1 MPINT
6 GTNYTAVIRV
16 DVTYTDPDGGLDQ
29 SNWDM
34 TSVINNPDL
43 TALTPSAG
51 TIGANFSVRD
61 DATTG
66 GWTGTVNYLNTAGGV
81 TQSDTGPFTL
91 LANKTDAT
99 VNRNNG
105 TTATN
110 QELVLIK
117 SVDTGNYYLICQ
129 LNIGGGAG
137 ALDFTKVS
145 SGGNPAIISG
155 NAFTETT
162 YTLADNANTAPC
174 FLAGTRLLTRSGY
187 RAVEEL
193 QVGDEVQTLNQGWQ
207 AIRWLGH
214 RTEAQLANGKFHVK
228 SQPIRI
234 AAHAFGPDL
243 PSRDLW
249 VSPDHAVFFRNHLI
263 PAKSLVNGENVVRDA
278 GLESVTYYH
287 VLLDQ
292 HAVIFSE
299 GLPTESY
306 VPQENLDSFDN
317 SGTCPEAL
325 RSDIVAPIGLY
336 TDCYPRASQGGVVE
350 TARAFLARDLAD
362 TPALAAA

>member
-1 MPINT
+1 
-6 GTNYTAVIRV
+6 
-16 DVTYTDPDGGLDQ
+16 
-29 SNWDM
+29 M
-34 TSVINNPDL
+34 TSVLANPTNANAGSTTNADF
-43 TALTPSAG
+43 TA
-51 TIGANFSVRD
+51 RD
-61 DATTG
+61 DTVDG
-66 GWTGTVNYLNTAGGV
+66 GWVGSLGYVDTPGGAVNTD
-81 TQSDTGPFTL
+81 SGPFTL
-91 LANKTDAT
+91 MASGIFTINTQGG
-99 VNRNNG
+99 G
-105 TTATN
+105 TASA
-110 QELVLIK
+110 EMVLIQ
-117 SVDTGNYYLICQ
+117 SETTGQFYLICEHYQ
-129 LNIGGGAG
+129 AGAG
-137 ALDFTKVS
+137 NFDFTRTGVQ
-145 SGGNPAIISG
+145 PPVFVG
-155 NAFTETT
+155 NAFDAGS
-162 YTLADNANTAPC
+162 YILGDNANSAPC

-214 RTEAQLANGKFHVK
+214 REEAKLPNGKFHFK

-234 AAHAFGPDL
+234 AAHAFGADL
-243 PSRDLW
+243 PARDLW

-263 PAKSLVNGENVVRDA
+263 PAKHLVNGANVVRDA
-278 GLESVTYYH
+278 DIESVTYYH

-317 SGTCPEAL
+317 STTCPEAL
-325 RSDIVAPIGLY
+325 RNDIVAPIGIY

>member
-1 MPINT
+1 MPIVIS
-6 GTNYTAVIRV
+6 TNYTSVIRV

-34 TSVINNPDL
+34 TSVINNPNL
-43 TALTPSAG
+43 TNLTPSSG
-51 TIGANFSVRD
+51 TIGANFSARD
-61 DATTG
+61 DTTSG
-66 GWTGTVNYLNTAGGV
+66 GWTGAINYLDTAGG
-81 TQSDTGPFTL
+81 TAQADSGPFTL
-91 LANKTDAT
+91 LASGIFT

-105 TTATN
+105 STSAN
-110 QELVLIK
+110 QELVLVK
-117 SVDTGNYYLICQ
+117 SVNTGNYYLICQ
-129 LNIGGGAG
+129 LNMGGGAG
-137 ALDFTKVS
+137 AFDFTKVS
-145 SGGNPAIISG
+145 SGGNPAVISG
-155 NAFTETT
+155 SSFTETT
-162 YTLADNANTAPC
+162 YSLADNPNTAPC

-214 RTEAQLANGKFHVK
+214 RTEAKLPNGKFHVK

-278 GLESVTYYH
+278 DIGSITYYH

-299 GLPTESY
+299 SLPTESY
-306 VPQENLDSFDN
+306 VPQENLGSFDN
-317 SGTCPEAL
+317 SGTCPQEL
-325 RSDIVAPIGLY
+325 RNDIVAPIGIY
-336 TDCYPRASQGGVVE
+336 TDCYPRTHQGGVVE